1 MFMQRDGV
9 ASKQLDLA
17 IFARMR
23 ATLCYHCAML
33 NIQNL
38 TYLQGGI
45 PLFQQANLQAFAN
58 QRIGL
63 VGKNGCGKSTLFRL
77 IRGELK
83 PDGGEVSLQSGK
95 TIAYV
100 EQEIAS
106 SDQPALEF
114 VLDGD
119 VPLRQLE
126 KILAPKN
133 NIIQHDTAWFEAQQH
148 FEAIDGYGAKARAAR
163 LLNGLGFASDSL
175 ERPVTS
181 FSGGWRMRLN
191 LARALT
197 HRADLL
203 LLDEPTNHLDLEAI
217 LWLEQYLAR
226 YPGSILLVSHDRE
239 FLNAT
244 VNRIAHVHDC
254 VIDSYAGDYDDFE
267 RARAEKIAQQ
277 NQAFQTQQAKIA
289 HLEDFVRRFRAKA
302 TKAKQAQSRVKAL
315 ERLTR
320 IAPAHVADG
329 HFELEIEAPERSP
342 DLLLRAES
350 MGFAYGDNFPLS
362 ISLDETTSHS
372 TKLQKTA
379 AKSLV
384 IPQAGE
390 RDGVSL
396 REPHVKMLFQNIDL
410 VLRAGAR
417 IALLG
422 PNGAG
427 KSTLIKLLVGE
438 LAPTS
443 GKLEITPDIRI
454 GYFAQHQL
462 ENLDSAATPLQH
474 MERLAPKET
483 TLALRT
489 FLGRFGLAGNDEDRP
504 VRSFSGGEKSR
515 LALALLAWQK
525 PHLLLLDE
533 PTNHLD
539 LDMRDA
545 LTIALEEY
553 TGAVML
559 VSHDRSLIRAVADE
573 LWLVADGAAKLFDGD
588 LEDYKSWIEARRPR
602 EAVQAK
608 PEKPLLKTAPKTNKK
623 ALLSKQA
630 KLETELSNAQAEL
643 SEINRQLGDP
653 ATYAECSSDFIAD
666 LNVRRE
672 RLESKVAELEES
684 WLELEM
690 SLEEAV

>member
-1 MFMQRDGV
+1 
-9 ASKQLDLA
+9 
-17 IFARMR
+17 
-23 ATLCYHCAML
+23 ML
-33 NIQNL
+33 NILNM
-38 TYLQGGI
+38 TYLQGGV
-45 PLFQQANLQAFAN
+45 PLLQQANLQVYAN
-58 QRIGL
+58 QSIGL

-77 IRGELK
+77 IRGEIN
-83 PDGGEVSLQSGK
+83 PESGEVSLQSGK
-95 TIAYV
+95 TLAYV
-100 EQEIAS
+100 EQEIEN
-106 SDQPALEF
+106 SDQAALEF

-119 VPLRQLE
+119 VQLRQLE
-126 KILAPKN
+126 KILIKE
-133 NIIQHDTAWFEAQQH
+133 QHDTAWFEAQQH
-148 FEAIDGYGAKARAAR
+148 FEAIDGYGAPARAAQ
-163 LLNGLGFASDSL
+163 LLNGLGFATDSL
-175 ERPVTS
+175 VRPVSS

-191 LARALT
+191 LARALM

-217 LWLEQYLAR
+217 LWLEQYLSR

-244 VNRIAHVHDC
+244 VNRIAHVHDG
-254 VIDSYAGDYDDFE
+254 VIDCYAGDYDDFE

-277 NQAFQTQQAKIA
+277 NQAFQTQQLKIA
-289 HLEDFVRRFRAKA
+289 HLEDFVRRFRAQA

-320 IAPAHVADG
+320 IAPAHITDG

-342 DLLLRAES
+342 DLLMRLDN
-350 MGFAYGDNFPLS
+350 MGFAYG
-362 ISLDETTSHS
+362 E
-372 TKLQKTA
+372 
-379 AKSLV
+379 KSLF
-384 IPQAGE
+384 
-390 RDGVSL
+390 
-396 REPHVKMLFQNIDL
+396 KNMNM

-438 LAPTS
+438 LQPTS
-443 GKLEITPDIRI
+443 GRLDITPDIRI

-474 MERLAPKET
+474 MERIAPKET

-489 FLGRFGLAGNDEDRP
+489 FLGRFGLAGNAEDRP
-504 VRSFSGGEKSR
+504 VASFSGGEKSR

-553 TGAVML
+553 AGAVVI

-573 LWLVADGAAKLFDGD
+573 LWLVADGEASLFDGD
-588 LEDYKSWIEARRPR
+588 LDDYKSWIEARRPR

-608 PEKPLLKTAPKTNKK
+608 PVKPAQVAAARPNKK
-623 ALLSKQA
+623 ALQSRRT
-630 KLETELSNAQAEL
+630 KLELELNKAQGEL
-643 SEINRQLGDP
+643 TEINRQLGDP
-653 ATYAECSSDFIAD
+653 DTYANCSNDFIAS
-666 LNVRRE
+666 LNTRRE
-672 RLESKVAELEES
+672 IVQARVDELEEG
-684 WLELEM
+684 WLELELA
-690 SLEEAV
+690 LEA

>member
-1 MFMQRDGV
+1 
-9 ASKQLDLA
+9 
-17 IFARMR
+17 
-23 ATLCYHCAML
+23 ML

-38 TYLQGGI
+38 SYLQGGI
-45 PLFQQANLQAFAN
+45 PLLQNVNLQAYTN

-77 IRGELK
+77 IRGEIK
-83 PDGGEVSLQSGK
+83 PDGGEIAMQSGK
-95 TIAYV
+95 TIAFV

-119 VPLRQLE
+119 VELRMLE
-126 KILAPKN
+126 QTLAKEN
-133 NIIQHDTAWFEAQQH
+133 HDAAWFDAQQR
-148 FEAIDGYGAKARAAR
+148 FEAIDGYGAGARAAQ
-163 LLNGLGFASDSL
+163 LLNGLGFANDTL
-175 ERPVTS
+175 ERSVTS

-191 LARALT
+191 LARALM

-217 LWLEQYLAR
+217 LWLEQYLAH
-226 YPGSILLVSHDRE
+226 YAGSILLVSHDRE
-239 FLNAT
+239 FLNAC
-244 VNRIAHVHDC
+244 VNRIAHVHDQT
-254 VIDSYAGDYDDFE
+254 IDCYTGDYDDFE

-277 NQAFQTQQAKIA
+277 NQAFNKQQEKIA
-289 HLEDFVRRFRAKA
+289 HLEDFVRRFRAQA
-302 TKAKQAQSRVKAL
+302 TKAKQAQSRIKAL
-315 ERLTR
+315 DRITR
-320 IAPAHVADG
+320 IAAVHVTDG

-342 DLLLRAES
+342 DLLMRAEK
-350 MGFAYGDNFPLS
+350 MGFAYGD
-362 ISLDETTSHS
+362 
-372 TKLQKTA
+372 KT
-379 AKSLV
+379 
-384 IPQAGE
+384 
-390 RDGVSL
+390 
-396 REPHVKMLFQNIDL
+396 LFKNIDL
-410 VLRAGAR
+410 VLRSGAR

-438 LAPTS
+438 LQPTS

-462 ENLDSAATPLQH
+462 ENLDRAATPLQH

-483 TLALRT
+483 TLALRS
-489 FLGRFGLAGNDEDRP
+489 FLGRFGLAGDSEDRP
-504 VRSFSGGEKSR
+504 VASFSGGEKSR

-553 TGAVML
+553 TGAVVI

-573 LWLVADGAAKLFDGD
+573 LWLVADGEAKLFDGD
-588 LEDYKSWIEARRPR
+588 LEDYKNWIETRRPR
-602 EAVQAK
+602 EAVAAT
-608 PEKPLLKTAPKTNKK
+608 EKSRVQSVPRPNRK
-623 ALLSKQA
+623 ALQSKQS
-630 KLETELSNAQAEL
+630 KLETALAAAQAEL
-643 SEINRQLGDP
+643 AAVNLQLADP
-653 ATYAECSSDFIAD
+653 ATYAGPDRDRISE
-666 LNVRRE
+666 LNAAHA
-672 RLESKVAELEES
+672 RLEAKVAELEES

-690 SLEEAV
+690 AMGD

>member
-1 MFMQRDGV
+1 
-9 ASKQLDLA
+9 
-17 IFARMR
+17 
-23 ATLCYHCAML
+23 ML
-33 NIQNL
+33 NIQNM

-45 PLFQQANLQAFAN
+45 PLFQSANLQAFAN

-77 IRGELK
+77 IRGEIK
-83 PDGGEVSLQSGK
+83 SDGGEVSLQSGK
-95 TIAYV
+95 TLGYV
-100 EQEIAS
+100 EQEIDNS
-106 SDQPALEF
+106 SQPALEF

-119 VPLRQLE
+119 AQLRQLE
-126 KILAPKN
+126 KILAQE
-133 NIIQHDTAWFEAQQH
+133 QHDAAWFEAQQH
-148 FEAIDGYGAKARAAR
+148 FESIDGYGAPARAAQ
-163 LLNGLGFASDSL
+163 LLSGLGFEADTL
-175 ERPVTS
+175 QRPVSS

-191 LARALT
+191 LARALM

-217 LWLEQYLAR
+217 IWLEQYLAK

-254 VIDSYAGDYDDFE
+254 VIDTYAGDYDDFE
-267 RARAEKIAQQ
+267 RARAERIALQ

-320 IAPAHVADG
+320 IAPAHVTDG

-342 DLLLRAES
+342 DLLLRTEG
-350 MGFAYGDNFPLS
+350 MGFGYGDK
-362 ISLDETTSHS
+362 
-372 TKLQKTA
+372 KLFENVE
-379 AKSLV
+379 L
-384 IPQAGE
+384 
-390 RDGVSL
+390 
-396 REPHVKMLFQNIDL
+396 M
-410 VLRAGAR
+410 LRAGAR

-438 LAPTS
+438 LQPTQ

-483 TLALRT
+483 TLTLRT
-489 FLGRFGLAGNDEDRP
+489 FLGRFGLAGNSEERP
-504 VRSFSGGEKSR
+504 VESFSGGEKSR

-545 LTIALEEY
+545 LTLALEEY
-553 TGAVML
+553 TGAVVL

-573 LWLVADGAAKLFDGD
+573 LWLVADNTAKLFDGD
-588 LEDYKSWIEARRPR
+588 LEDYKDWIETRRKR
-602 EAVQAK
+602 ETVAVKVDK
-608 PEKPLLKTAPKTNKK
+608 PVQSAAPKPNRK
-623 ALLSKQA
+623 ALQSKLT
-630 KLETELSNAQAEL
+630 KLETELGKAQTEL
-643 SEINRQLGDP
+643 GEINTKLGDP
-653 ATYAECSSDFIAD
+653 ASYAEGNSDLVAK
-666 LNVRRE
+666 LNARRVV
-672 RLESKVAELEES
+672 LEAKVAELEEA
-684 WLELEM
+684 WLEMQM
-690 SLEEAV
+690 SLEG

>member
-1 MFMQRDGV
+1 
-9 ASKQLDLA
+9 
-17 IFARMR
+17 
-23 ATLCYHCAML
+23 ML
-33 NIQNL
+33 NILNM
-38 TYLQGGI
+38 TYLQGGE
-45 PLFQQANLQAFAN
+45 PLFSGANLQAFAN

-77 IRGELK
+77 IRGEIH
-83 PDGGEVSLQSGK
+83 PEAGEVSLQSGK
-95 TIAYV
+95 TLAYV
-100 EQEIAS
+100 EQEIEN
-106 SDQPALEF
+106 SDQSAMEF

-119 VPLRQLE
+119 VKLRQLE
-126 KILAPKN
+126 KILVQAS
-133 NIIQHDTAWFEAQQH
+133 HDAAWFEAQQQ
-148 FEAIDGYGAKARAAR
+148 FEAIDGYGAPARAAQ
-163 LLNGLGFASDSL
+163 LLSGLGFDTDSL
-175 ERPVTS
+175 ERQVAS

-191 LARALT
+191 LARALM

-254 VIDSYAGDYDDFE
+254 VIDCYAGDYDDFE

-277 NQAFQTQQAKIA
+277 NQAYETQQLKIA
-289 HLEDFVRRFRAKA
+289 HLEDFVRRFRAQA
-302 TKAKQAQSRVKAL
+302 TKAKQAQSRIKAL
-315 ERLTR
+315 DRLTR
-320 IAPAHVADG
+320 IAAVHVTDG

-342 DLLLRAES
+342 DLLMRLDN
-350 MGFAYGDNFPLS
+350 MGFSYG
-362 ISLDETTSHS
+362 E
-372 TKLQKTA
+372 KT
-379 AKSLV
+379 
-384 IPQAGE
+384 
-390 RDGVSL
+390 
-396 REPHVKMLFQNIDL
+396 LFKNMNM

-438 LAPTS
+438 LTPTS
-443 GKLEITPDIRI
+443 GRLDVTPEIRV

-462 ENLDSAATPLQH
+462 ENLDSNATPLQH
-474 MERLAPKET
+474 MERVAPKET

-489 FLGRFGLAGNDEDRP
+489 FLGRFGLAGNSEDRP
-504 VRSFSGGEKSR
+504 VASFSGGEKSR

-553 TGAVML
+553 AGAVVI

-573 LWLVADGAAKLFDGD
+573 LWLVADGQAALFDGD
-588 LEDYKSWIEARRPR
+588 LEDYKTWIEQRRPR
-602 EAVQAK
+602 ETVQAK
-608 PEKPLLKTAPKTNKK
+608 PAKPVQAAAPKPNKK
-623 ALLSKQA
+623 ALQSKRN
-630 KLETELSNAQAEL
+630 KLEVELTKAQTELA
-643 SEINRQLGDP
+643 EINRQLGDP
-653 ATYAECSSDFIAD
+653 ATYSSCSNDFIAS
-666 LNVRRE
+666 LNARRE
-672 RLESKVAELEES
+672 IVQAKVDELEEV

-690 SLEEAV
+690 ALEE

>member
-1 MFMQRDGV
+1 
-9 ASKQLDLA
+9 
-17 IFARMR
+17 
-23 ATLCYHCAML
+23 ML

-38 TYLQGGI
+38 TYLQGGT

-63 VGKNGCGKSTLFRL
+63 VGKNGCGKTTLFRL
-77 IRGELK
+77 IRGEIK

-95 TIAYV
+95 TIAHV
-100 EQEIAS
+100 EQEIANS
-106 SDQPALEF
+106 AQPALEF

-119 VPLRQLE
+119 VQLRQLE
-126 KILAPKN
+126 KILARDN
-133 NIIQHDTAWFEAQQH
+133 HDAAWFEAQHQ
-148 FEAIDGYGAKARAAR
+148 FEAIDGYGAPARAAQ

-175 ERPVTS
+175 ARPVTS

-191 LARALT
+191 LARALM

-267 RARAEKIAQQ
+267 RARAERIAQQ

-302 TKAKQAQSRVKAL
+302 TKAKQAQSRIKAL
-315 ERLTR
+315 ERITR
-320 IAPAHVADG
+320 IAPAHVTDG

-342 DLLLRAES
+342 DLLLRAEK
-350 MGFAYGDNFPLS
+350 MGFAYGD
-362 ISLDETTSHS
+362 
-372 TKLQKTA
+372 KK
-379 AKSLV
+379 
-384 IPQAGE
+384 
-390 RDGVSL
+390 
-396 REPHVKMLFQNIDL
+396 LFQNVDL

-443 GKLEITPDIRI
+443 GKLETTPDIRI

-462 ENLDSAATPLQH
+462 ENLDSKATPLQH
-474 MERLAPKET
+474 MERIAPKET
-483 TLALRT
+483 TLALRS
-489 FLGRFGLAGNDEDRP
+489 FLGRFGLAGDSEDRP
-504 VRSFSGGEKSR
+504 VASFSGGEKSR

-553 TGAVML
+553 TGAVVL

-573 LWLVADGAAKLFDGD
+573 LWLVADGQAKLFDGD
-588 LEDYKSWIEARRPR
+588 LEDYKVWIEARRPR
-602 EAVQAK
+602 ETVQAK
-608 PEKPLLKTAPKTNKK
+608 PEKPIQKAAPRPNRK
-623 ALLSKQA
+623 ALLSKQT
-630 KLETELSNAQAEL
+630 KLETELNKAQTEL
-643 SEINRQLGDP
+643 TEINGKLGDP
-653 ATYAECSSDFIAD
+653 TTYTGCSGDFIAG
-666 LNVRRE
+666 LNARRE
-672 RLESKVAELEES
+672 VLESKVAELEES

>member
-1 MFMQRDGV
+1 
-9 ASKQLDLA
+9 
-17 IFARMR
+17 
-23 ATLCYHCAML
+23 ML

-38 TYLQGGI
+38 TYLQGGT
-45 PLFQQANLQAFAN
+45 PLLQNVNLQAFAD

-77 IRGELK
+77 IRGVIK
-83 PDGGEVSLQSGK
+83 PDGGDVSLQAGK
-95 TIAYV
+95 TIAFV
-100 EQEIAS
+100 EQEIANSES
-106 SDQPALEF
+106 SALEF

-119 VPLRQLE
+119 AELRMLE
-126 KILAPKN
+126 KILAKEN
-133 NIIQHDTAWFEAQQH
+133 HDAAWFDAQH
-148 FEAIDGYGAKARAAR
+148 RYEAIDGYGAPARAAQ
-163 LLNGLGFASDSL
+163 LLNGLGFANDTL
-175 ERPVTS
+175 ERTVAS

-191 LARALT
+191 LARALM

-217 LWLEQYLAR
+217 LWLENYLAR

-239 FLNAT
+239 FLNAC

-254 VIDSYAGDYDDFE
+254 TIDCYTGDYDDFE
-267 RARAEKIAQQ
+267 RTRAERIAQQTQAFERQQEKIA
-277 NQAFQTQQAKIA
+277 
-289 HLEDFVRRFRAKA
+289 HMEDFVRRFRAQA
-302 TKAKQAQSRVKAL
+302 TKAKQAQSRIKAL
-315 ERLTR
+315 DRIQR
-320 IAPAHVADG
+320 IAAVHITDG

-342 DLLLRAES
+342 DLLLRAEK
-350 MGFAYGDNFPLS
+350 MGFAYG
-362 ISLDETTSHS
+362 E
-372 TKLQKTA
+372 
-379 AKSLV
+379 KSL
-384 IPQAGE
+384 
-390 RDGVSL
+390 
-396 REPHVKMLFQNIDL
+396 FNNIEL

-438 LAPTS
+438 LLPTT
-443 GKLEITPDIRI
+443 GKLEFTPDIRI

-474 MERLAPKET
+474 MERIAPKET
-483 TLALRT
+483 TLALRN
-489 FLGRFGLAGNDEDRP
+489 FLGRFGLAGDSEDRP
-504 VRSFSGGEKSR
+504 VESFSGGEKSR

-553 TGAVML
+553 TGAVVI

-573 LWLVADGAAKLFDGD
+573 LWLVADGEAKLFDGD
-588 LEDYKSWIEARRPR
+588 LEDYKTWIETRRPR
-602 EAVQAK
+602 ETVAQT
-608 PEKPLLKTAPKTNKK
+608 PQEKPKAQNAPKQNRK
-623 ALLSKQA
+623 ALQSKQN
-630 KLETELSNAQAEL
+630 KLETELNKAQTEL
-643 SEINRQLGDP
+643 ATVNEQLADP
-653 ATYAECSSDFIAD
+653 DTYANPDRAKVEKLNAD
-666 LNVRRE
+666 HT
-672 RLESKVAELEES
+672 RLQAKVAELEEA

-690 SLEEAV
+690 AKEEAS

>member
-1 MFMQRDGV
+1 
-9 ASKQLDLA
+9 
-17 IFARMR
+17 
-23 ATLCYHCAML
+23 ML

-45 PLFQQANLQAFAN
+45 PLLQDVNLQVFAG

-77 IRGELK
+77 IRGEIR

-95 TIAYV
+95 TLAFV
-100 EQEIAS
+100 EQEIANS
-106 SDQPALEF
+106 NKTALEF

-119 VPLRQLE
+119 AELRLLE
-126 KILAPKN
+126 KTLARE
-133 NIIQHDTAWFEAQQH
+133 IHDPAWFEAQQR
-148 FEAIDGYGAKARAAR
+148 FEAIDGYGAKARAAQ
-163 LLNGLGFASDSL
+163 LLNGLGFTNDTL
-175 ERPVTS
+175 EREVAS

-191 LARALT
+191 LARALM

-239 FLNAT
+239 FLNAC
-244 VNRIAHVHDC
+244 VNRIAHVHDRT
-254 VIDSYAGDYDDFE
+254 IDCYTGDYDSFE

-277 NQAFQTQQAKIA
+277 NQAFNKQQEKIA

-302 TKAKQAQSRVKAL
+302 TKAKQAQSRIKAL
-315 ERLTR
+315 DRITR
-320 IAPAHVADG
+320 IAPAHVTDG

-342 DLLLRAES
+342 DLLLRAEK
-350 MGFAYGDNFPLS
+350 MGFAYGDKPLF
-362 ISLDETTSHS
+362 
-372 TKLQKTA
+372 K
-379 AKSLV
+379 
-384 IPQAGE
+384 
-390 RDGVSL
+390 
-396 REPHVKMLFQNIDL
+396 NIEL
-410 VLRAGAR
+410 ILRAGAR

-438 LAPTS
+438 LAPS
-443 GKLEITPDIRI
+443 FGKLELTPDIRI

-483 TLALRT
+483 TLALRS
-489 FLGRFGLAGNDEDRP
+489 FLGRFGLASDSEDRP
-504 VRSFSGGEKSR
+504 VATFSGGEKSR

-553 TGAVML
+553 GGAVVL

-573 LWLVADGAAKLFDGD
+573 LWLVADGEAKLFDGD
-588 LEDYKSWIEARRPR
+588 LEDYKSWIEARRTR
-602 EAVQAK
+602 EAAPQIR
-608 PEKPLLKTAPKTNKK
+608 PEKPRPQCAPKPNRK
-623 ALLSKQA
+623 ALQSKQT
-630 KLETELSNAQAEL
+630 KLEATLASAQAEL
-643 SEINRQLGDP
+643 AAVNQQLADP
-653 ATYAECSSDFIAD
+653 ATYANPDRDKISE
-666 LNVRRE
+666 LNAAHA
-672 RLESKVAELEES
+672 RLQAKVAELEED
-684 WLELEM
+684 WLALEM
-690 SLEEAV
+690 ALEENHSGMQAAL

>member
-1 MFMQRDGV
+1 
-9 ASKQLDLA
+9 
-17 IFARMR
+17 
-23 ATLCYHCAML
+23 ML

-38 TYLQGGI
+38 TFLQGGI

-77 IRGELK
+77 IRGELR
-83 PDGGEVSLQSGK
+83 PDSGEVSLQSGK
-95 TIAYV
+95 TLAYV
-100 EQEIAS
+100 EQEIVNSA
-106 SDQPALEF
+106 QPALEF

-119 VPLRQLE
+119 ARLRELE
-126 KILAPKN
+126 MILSQE
-133 NIIQHDTAWFEAQQH
+133 QHDAAWFEAQQQ
-148 FEAIDGYGAKARAAR
+148 FEAIDGYGAKARAAQ
-163 LLNGLGFASDSL
+163 LLSGLGFASDSL
-175 ERPVTS
+175 EHPVTS

-191 LARALT
+191 LARALM

-217 LWLEQYLAR
+217 LWLEQYLSR

-267 RARAEKIAQQ
+267 RTRAEKIAQQ

-342 DLLLRAES
+342 DLLLRAEK
-350 MGFAYGDNFPLS
+350 MGFAYGD
-362 ISLDETTSHS
+362 
-372 TKLQKTA
+372 KK
-379 AKSLV
+379 
-384 IPQAGE
+384 
-390 RDGVSL
+390 
-396 REPHVKMLFQNIDL
+396 LFQNVDL
-410 VLRAGAR
+410 ILRAGAR

-443 GKLEITPDIRI
+443 GKLEITQDIRI

-474 MERLAPKET
+474 MERIAPKET

-489 FLGRFGLAGNDEDRP
+489 FLGRFGLAGNSEDRP
-504 VRSFSGGEKSR
+504 VASFSGGEKSR

-545 LTIALEEY
+545 LTLALEEY
-553 TGAVML
+553 SGAVVL

-573 LWLVADGAAKLFDGD
+573 LWLVADGTAKLFDGD
-588 LEDYKSWIEARRPR
+588 LEDYRDWIETRRPR
-602 EAVQAK
+602 EAVQVQKAK
-608 PEKPLLKTAPKTNKK
+608 PLPAAPKPNKK
-623 ALLSKQA
+623 ALLSKKT
-630 KLETELSNAQAEL
+630 KLETELGKAQTEL
-643 SEINRQLGDP
+643 GEINRQLGDP
-653 ATYAECSSDFIAD
+653 ATYTDCSSDFIAH

-672 RLESKVAELEES
+672 SLDARIAELEES
-684 WLELEM
+684 WLEMEM
-690 SLEEAV
+690 SLEGAV

>member
-1 MFMQRDGV
+1 
-9 ASKQLDLA
+9 
-17 IFARMR
+17 
-23 ATLCYHCAML
+23 ML

-38 TYLQGGI
+38 SYLQGGI
-45 PLFQQANLQAFAN
+45 PLLQNVSLQAFPD

-77 IRGELK
+77 IRGEIK
-83 PDGGEVSLQSGK
+83 PDSGEISMQSGK
-95 TIAYV
+95 TIAFV

-119 VPLRQLE
+119 VELRLLE
-126 KILAPKN
+126 KTLAKEN
-133 NIIQHDTAWFEAQQH
+133 HDAAWFDAQH
-148 FEAIDGYGAKARAAR
+148 RFEDIDGYGAGARAAQ
-163 LLNGLGFASDSL
+163 LLNGLGFANDTL

-191 LARALT
+191 LARALM

-217 LWLEQYLAR
+217 IWLEQYLAR

-239 FLNAT
+239 FLNAC
-244 VNRIAHVHDC
+244 VNRIAHVHDRT
-254 VIDSYAGDYDDFE
+254 IDCYTGDYDDFE

-277 NQAFQTQQAKIA
+277 NQAFNKQQEKIA
-289 HLEDFVRRFRAKA
+289 HLEDFVRRFRAQA
-302 TKAKQAQSRVKAL
+302 TKARQAQSRIKAL
-315 ERLTR
+315 DRITR
-320 IAPAHVADG
+320 IAAVHVTDG

-342 DLLLRAES
+342 DLLMRAEK
-350 MGFAYGDNFPLS
+350 MGFAYGDNSPLPNP
-362 ISLDETTSHS
+362 L
-372 TKLQKTA
+372 
-379 AKSLV
+379 
-384 IPQAGE
+384 PQTGE
-390 RDGVSL
+390 GANVSL
-396 REPHVKMLFQNIDL
+396 RESRGKVLFGNVEL
-410 VLRAGAR
+410 VLRSGAR

-438 LAPTS
+438 LQPTS
-443 GKLEITPDIRI
+443 GTLEITPDIRI

-462 ENLDSAATPLQH
+462 ENLDSNATPLQH
-474 MERLAPKET
+474 MERIAPKET
-483 TLALRT
+483 TLALRS
-489 FLGRFGLAGNDEDRP
+489 FLGRFGLAGDSEDRP
-504 VRSFSGGEKSR
+504 VASFSGGEKSR

-553 TGAVML
+553 TGAVVI

-573 LWLVADGAAKLFDGD
+573 LWLVADGEAKLFDGD
-588 LEDYKSWIEARRPR
+588 LEDYKNWIETRRPR

-608 PEKPLLKTAPKTNKK
+608 PAKPILPAAPKPNRK
-623 ALLSKQA
+623 ALQSKQG
-630 KLETELSNAQAEL
+630 KLETALATAQAEL
-643 SEINRQLGDP
+643 AAVNRQLADP
-653 ATYAECSSDFIAD
+653 ATYASPDRDRITE
-666 LNVRRE
+666 LNAAHA
-672 RLESKVAELEES
+672 RLEAKVAELEEG

-690 SLEEAV
+690 ALGE

>member
-1 MFMQRDGV
+1 M
-9 ASKQLDLA
+9 
-17 IFARMR
+17 
-23 ATLCYHCAML
+23 
-33 NIQNL
+33 
-38 TYLQGGI
+38 TYLQGGA

-77 IRGELK
+77 IRGELQ
-83 PDGGEVSLQSGK
+83 PESGEVSLQSGK
-95 TIAYV
+95 TLAYV
-100 EQEIAS
+100 EQEIAN
-106 SDQPALEF
+106 SDQTAMEF

-119 VPLRQLE
+119 VQLRILE
-126 KILAPKN
+126 KILA
-133 NIIQHDTAWFEAQQH
+133 QATHDTAWFEAQQH
-148 FEAIDGYGAKARAAR
+148 FEAIDGYGAKARAAQ
-163 LLNGLGFASDSL
+163 LLSGLGFDTDGL
-175 ERPVTS
+175 ERQVAS

-191 LARALT
+191 LARALM

-277 NQAFQTQQAKIA
+277 NQAFQAQQAKIA
-289 HLEDFVRRFRAKA
+289 HLEDFVRRFRAQA
-302 TKAKQAQSRVKAL
+302 TKARQAQSRVKAL

-320 IAPAHVADG
+320 IAAVHVTDG

-342 DLLLRAES
+342 DLLMRLDG
-350 MGFAYGDNFPLS
+350 MGFAYG
-362 ISLDETTSHS
+362 E
-372 TKLQKTA
+372 KK
-379 AKSLV
+379 
-384 IPQAGE
+384 
-390 RDGVSL
+390 
-396 REPHVKMLFQNIDL
+396 LFQNVNM

-438 LAPTS
+438 LQPTS
-443 GKLEITPDIRI
+443 GRLDITPDIRI

-462 ENLDSAATPLQH
+462 ENLDSNATPLQH
-474 MERLAPKET
+474 MERIAPKET

-489 FLGRFGLAGNDEDRP
+489 FLGRFGLAGNSEDRP
-504 VRSFSGGEKSR
+504 VASFSGGEKSR

-545 LTIALEEY
+545 LTLALEEY
-553 TGAVML
+553 QGAVVI

-573 LWLVADGAAKLFDGD
+573 LWLVADGEARLFDGD
-588 LEDYKSWIEARRPR
+588 LEDYKSWIESRRPR
-602 EAVQAK
+602 ETVQAK
-608 PEKPLLKTAPKTNKK
+608 PEKLSQPVLPKPNKK
-623 ALLSKQA
+623 ALQSKRN
-630 KLETELSNAQAEL
+630 KLEAELNKAQTELT
-643 SEINRQLGDP
+643 EINRQLGDP
-653 ATYAECSSDFIAD
+653 ATYSDCSGDFIAK
-666 LNVRRE
+666 LNARRE
-672 RLESKVAELEES
+672 IVQAKVDELEES

-690 SLEEAV
+690 ALEE

>member
-1 MFMQRDGV
+1 
-9 ASKQLDLA
+9 
-17 IFARMR
+17 
-23 ATLCYHCAML
+23 ML
-33 NIQNL
+33 NIQNM

-106 SDQPALEF
+106 SAQPALEF

-119 VPLRQLE
+119 VQLRQLE
-126 KILAPKN
+126 KILSQE
-133 NIIQHDTAWFEAQQH
+133 QHDAAWFEAQQH
-148 FEAIDGYGAKARAAR
+148 FESIDGYGAKARAAQ

-191 LARALT
+191 LARALM

-217 LWLEQYLAR
+217 LWLEQYLSR

-244 VNRIAHVHDC
+244 VNRIAHVHDL

-320 IAPAHVADG
+320 IAPAHLADG

-350 MGFAYGDNFPLS
+350 MGFAYGD
-362 ISLDETTSHS
+362 
-372 TKLQKTA
+372 KK
-379 AKSLV
+379 
-384 IPQAGE
+384 
-390 RDGVSL
+390 
-396 REPHVKMLFQNIDL
+396 LFQNVDL

-483 TLALRT
+483 TLVLRT

-504 VRSFSGGEKSR
+504 VESFSGGEKSR

-553 TGAVML
+553 TGAVVL

-573 LWLVADGAAKLFDGD
+573 LWLVADGKAKLFDGD
-588 LEDYKSWIEARRPR
+588 LEDYKEWIETRRPR
-602 EAVQAK
+602 ETVQAK
-608 PEKPLLKTAPKTNKK
+608 PEKPLQKAAPKTNKK
-623 ALLSKQA
+623 ALLSKRT
-630 KLETELSNAQAEL
+630 KLETELNKAQTEL
-643 SEINRQLGDP
+643 TEINRQLGDP
-653 ATYAECSSDFIAD
+653 STYAECSSDFIAD

-672 RLESKVAELEES
+672 VLESKVAELEES

-690 SLEEAV
+690 SLEEAM

>member
-1 MFMQRDGV
+1 
-9 ASKQLDLA
+9 
-17 IFARMR
+17 
-23 ATLCYHCAML
+23 ML

-38 TYLQGGI
+38 TYLQGGV
-45 PLFQQANLQAFAN
+45 PLLQNVNLQAFAN

-77 IRGELK
+77 IRGEIK
-83 PDGGEVSLQSGK
+83 PDGGEISLQSGK
-95 TIAYV
+95 TIAFV
-100 EQEIAS
+100 EQEIANS
-106 SDQPALEF
+106 NQAAIQF

-119 VPLRQLE
+119 VELQRLE
-126 KILAPKN
+126 KTLA
-133 NIIQHDTAWFEAQQH
+133 QESHDAAWFDAQH
-148 FEAIDGYGAKARAAR
+148 RYESIEGYGARARAAQ
-163 LLNGLGFASDSL
+163 LLNGLGFANDTL

-191 LARALT
+191 LARALM

-226 YPGSILLVSHDRE
+226 YPGSLLLVSHDRE
-239 FLNAT
+239 FLNAC
-244 VNRIAHVHDC
+244 VNRIAHVHDQQ
-254 VIDSYAGDYDDFE
+254 IDTYSGDYDDFE

-277 NQAFQTQQAKIA
+277 NQAFNQQQAKIA

-342 DLLLRAES
+342 DLLMRAEK
-350 MGFAYGDNFPLS
+350 MGFAYGD
-362 ISLDETTSHS
+362 
-372 TKLQKTA
+372 
-379 AKSLV
+379 KSLFRNV
-384 IPQAGE
+384 E
-390 RDGVSL
+390 
-396 REPHVKMLFQNIDL
+396 L

-427 KSTLIKLLVGE
+427 KSTLIKLLVKE
-438 LAPTS
+438 LEPTQ
-443 GKLEITPDIRI
+443 GKLDVTPDIRI

-462 ENLDSAATPLQH
+462 ENLDSTATPLQH
-474 MERLAPKET
+474 MERIAPKVT

-489 FLGRFGLAGNDEDRP
+489 FLGRFGLAGDSEDRP
-504 VRSFSGGEKSR
+504 VASFSGGEKSR

-545 LTIALEEY
+545 LTLALEEY
-553 TGAVML
+553 TGAVVL

-573 LWLVADGAAKLFDGD
+573 LWLVADGEAKLFDGD
-588 LEDYKSWIEARRPR
+588 LEDYKNWIETRRPR
-602 EAVQAK
+602 ESAPSQPENPQR
-608 PEKPLLKTAPKTNKK
+608 PEKSNSKGVPKPNKK
-623 ALLSKQA
+623 ALLSKQG
-630 KLETELSNAQAEL
+630 KLETALATAQTELAA
-643 SEINRQLGDP
+643 INRQLADP
-653 ATYAECSSDFIAD
+653 STYASPDRNKISQ
-666 LNVRRE
+666 LNTTHAT
-672 RLESKVAELEES
+672 LSAKVAELEES

-690 SLEEAV
+690 AMDDGNV

>member
-1 MFMQRDGV
+1 
-9 ASKQLDLA
+9 
-17 IFARMR
+17 
-23 ATLCYHCAML
+23 ML

-38 TYLQGGI
+38 TYLQAGI
-45 PLFQQANLQAFAN
+45 PLFQSANLQAFAN

-77 IRGELK
+77 IRGEIK
-83 PDGGEVSLQSGK
+83 ADGGEVSLQSGK
-95 TIAYV
+95 TLGYV
-100 EQEIAS
+100 EQEIANS
-106 SDQPALEF
+106 AQAALEF

-119 VPLRQLE
+119 GQLRGLE
-126 KILAPKN
+126 KILARE
-133 NIIQHDTAWFEAQQH
+133 QHDAAWFEAQHQY
-148 FEAIDGYGAKARAAR
+148 EAIDGYGAPARAAQ
-163 LLNGLGFASDSL
+163 LLCGLGFEADTL
-175 ERPVTS
+175 QRPVSS

-191 LARALT
+191 LARALM

-267 RARAEKIAQQ
+267 RARAERIALQ

-320 IAPAHVADG
+320 IAPAHVTDG

-350 MGFAYGDNFPLS
+350 MGFGYGDK
-362 ISLDETTSHS
+362 
-372 TKLQKTA
+372 KLFEN
-379 AKSLV
+379 V
-384 IPQAGE
+384 
-390 RDGVSL
+390 
-396 REPHVKMLFQNIDL
+396 DL

-438 LAPTS
+438 LQPTS

-483 TLALRT
+483 TLTLRT
-489 FLGRFGLAGNDEDRP
+489 FLGRFGLAGNSEERP
-504 VRSFSGGEKSR
+504 VESFSGGEKSR

-545 LTIALEEY
+545 LTLALEEY
-553 TGAVML
+553 TGAVVL

-573 LWLVADGAAKLFDGD
+573 LWLVADNTAKLFDGD
-588 LEDYKSWIEARRPR
+588 LEDYKTWIETRRKR
-602 EAVQAK
+602 EPEQVKVEKQTQPAASK
-608 PEKPLLKTAPKTNKK
+608 PNRK
-623 ALLSKQA
+623 ALQSKLN
-630 KLETELSNAQAEL
+630 KLETELGKAQTEL
-643 SEINRQLGDP
+643 TAINNQLGDP
-653 ATYAECSSDFIAD
+653 ATYANSSSDFIAK
-666 LNVRRE
+666 LNARRVE
-672 RLESKVAELEES
+672 LESKVAELEEG
-684 WLELEM
+684 WLEMQM
-690 SLEEAV
+690 SLEG

>member
-1 MFMQRDGV
+1 MSFSASAAGTISSRTSQRRMNSSVSFCPCCAAMKFSLDTTGHPDRWFRHQLSRQPPATAVSHPVAVRPVMRLSSAAFPPASPPASFSWRVLSAAFRTSNLVWPFAIPLLKYEDDMITSPPALYCFDVMGRDGAGKGV
-9 ASKQLDLA
+9 IAHA
-17 IFARMR
+17 GARLR
-23 ATLCYHCAML
+23 AALCYHCTML

-38 TYLQGGI
+38 TYLQGGV

-77 IRGELK
+77 IRGELR

-95 TIAYV
+95 TIAHV
-100 EQEIAS
+100 EQEIANS
-106 SDQPALEF
+106 AQSALEF

-119 VPLRQLE
+119 VRLRQLE
-126 KILAPKN
+126 KILARDN
-133 NIIQHDTAWFEAQQH
+133 HDAAWFEAQHQ
-148 FEAIDGYGAKARAAR
+148 FEAIDGYGAPARAAQ
-163 LLNGLGFASDSL
+163 LLDGLGFASDSL
-175 ERPVTS
+175 ARPVNS

-191 LARALT
+191 LARALM

-217 LWLEQYLAR
+217 LWLEQYLAH

-244 VNRIAHVHDC
+244 VNRIAHVHDFI
-254 VIDSYAGDYDDFE
+254 IDSYAGDYDDFE
-267 RARAEKIAQQ
+267 RARAERIAQQ

-302 TKAKQAQSRVKAL
+302 TKAKQAQSRLKAL

-320 IAPAHVADG
+320 IAPAHDADG
-329 HFELEIEAPERSP
+329 HFELEIEAPGRSP
-342 DLLLRAES
+342 DLLLRAEK
-350 MGFAYGDNFPLS
+350 MGFAYG
-362 ISLDETTSHS
+362 E
-372 TKLQKTA
+372 KK
-379 AKSLV
+379 
-384 IPQAGE
+384 
-390 RDGVSL
+390 
-396 REPHVKMLFQNIDL
+396 LFQNVDL
-410 VLRAGAR
+410 SLRAGAR

-427 KSTLIKLLVGE
+427 KSTLVKLLVGE
-438 LAPTS
+438 LQPSS
-443 GKLEITPDIRI
+443 GKLEITPEIRI

-474 MERLAPKET
+474 MERIAPKET

-489 FLGRFGLAGNDEDRP
+489 FLGRFGLAGDSEDRP
-504 VRSFSGGEKSR
+504 VASFSGGEKSR

-553 TGAVML
+553 TGAVVL
-559 VSHDRSLIRAVADE
+559 VSHDRAGVFLQR
-573 LWLVADGAAKLFDGD
+573 DG
-588 LEDYKSWIEARRPR
+588 
-602 EAVQAK
+602 
-608 PEKPLLKTAPKTNKK
+608 
-623 ALLSKQA
+623 
-630 KLETELSNAQAEL
+630 
-643 SEINRQLGDP
+643 
-653 ATYAECSSDFIAD
+653 
-666 LNVRRE
+666 E
-672 RLESKVAELEES
+672 R
-684 WLELEM
+684 
-690 SLEEAV
+690 